1 MYLQFVFKPMHHTTF
16 LQTAIFMLMGKN
28 FVGSRTFYIN
38 FAGMELS
45 KFKCLCAY
53 IFYMWFFFS
62 YSVSVIPLAVDKY
75 GIS

>member
-1 MYLQFVFKPMHHTTF
+1 
-16 LQTAIFMLMGKN
+16 
-28 FVGSRTFYIN
+28 
-38 FAGMELS
+38 MELS

-62 YSVSVIPLAVDKY
+62 YSVSVIQPAVNKY